1 MTRQGYE
8 ALLDELKHLKSVVR
22 PQVIAA
28 VRTARAEG
36 DLRENAE
43 YHGAREK
50 QAIVDAKIQHLE
62 SQLGNAEIIDTTRLS
77 GSRVAFGATVCVRE
91 TANNEERTFRLV
103 GPDEAA
109 PQKGWISVQSP
120 VGHAL
125 VGKEIGDAVNVM
137 VPKGIIEYEIV
148 SVSFSQLPAS

>member
-62 SQLGNAEIIDTTRLS
+62 SQLGNAEIIDTTQLG
-77 GSRVAFGATVCVRE
+77 GSRVVFGATVGVRD

-103 GPDEAA
+103 GPDEAN

-137 VPKGIIEYEIV
+137 LPKGNIEYEIV